1 MLASLGYATAYS
13 LVGALL
19 LVVGYF
25 VLDLLTPGKLA
36 EQIWVQRSVNAAVV
50 LSAGFL
56 GLGLVVFAAIWT
68 NADSGFGAALG
79 WTVAFGLLGVLLQAL
94 AGAVLEVLT
103 PGRMR
108 DVLVSRDLH
117 PASIVLATVQLAM
130 SLAVV
135 ASIW

>member
-13 LVGALL
+13 VLGALL
-19 LVVGYF
+19 LGLGF
-25 VLDLLTPGKLA
+25 AVLDVLTPGKLA
-36 EQIWVQRSVNAAVV
+36 HHVWVERSLNAAVV

-68 NADSGFGAALG
+68 NGEAGFGSALG
-79 WTVAFGLLGVLLQAL
+79 WTAAFGVLGVLLQAL
-94 AGAVLEVLT
+94 AGVALELLT

-108 DVLVSRDLH
+108 DVLVERELH
-117 PASIVLATVQLAM
+117 PASLVVASAQLAV
-130 SLAVV
+130 SLVVV